1 MPTPL
6 QRQQQTI
13 ARSAKVSGFGLFGG
27 TDVVVE
33 FCPADTGHGIV
44 FERIDLAQSVQIP
57 ALIEYVIPQ
66 PRCTVISNHGVTVSV
81 IEHVMAALAG
91 LHVDN
96 CLVRINA
103 PEPPACDGSSRLFVE
118 ALLEAGIVQQDE
130 LREVIVVDQTQIVTE
145 SDHVGIGVQSS
156 SSNEYEIG
164 SIVDYGKSPISRQ
177 SVTLKVT
184 PETFIN
190 EISNA
195 RTFVLEQEVSALQ
208 SKGIGLRATPQN
220 VLVFGEEGVI
230 ENSLR
235 YEDECARH
243 KILDCI
249 GDFALIG
256 CDLIGR
262 FSATQSGHRL
272 NHAII
277 REIKAGLKK
286 EKGTPTLSFIRPSI
300 QNSNQCRAA
309 G

>member
-1 MPTPL
+1 MPTPP

-27 TDVVVE
+27 VDVVVE
-33 FCPADTGHGIV
+33 FCPAEPGHGII
-44 FERIDLAQSVQIP
+44 FERVDLAQAVKIP
-57 ALIEYVIPQ
+57 ALIENVIPQ
-66 PRCTVISNHGVTVSV
+66 PRCTVISNHDVTVSV

-91 LHVDN
+91 LHIDN

-103 PEPPACDGSSRLFVE
+103 PEPPACDGSSLLFVE
-118 ALLEAGIVQQDE
+118 ALLGADIVKQDE
-130 LREVIVVDQTQIVTE
+130 LRAVIVVDQTQIVTE

-156 SSNEYEIG
+156 NSNEYEIG
-164 SIVDYGKSPISRQ
+164 SIVDYGDSSIPRQ
-177 SVTLKVT
+177 SVTIRVT
-184 PETFIN
+184 PETFVN

-195 RTFVLEQEVSALQ
+195 RTFVLEQEVAALQ
-208 SKGIGLRATPQN
+208 ANGIGQRATPQN
-220 VLVFGEEGVI
+220 VLVFGESGVI
-230 ENSLR
+230 ENCLR

-272 NHAII
+272 NHAMI
-277 REIKAGLKK
+277 REIKAAKSR
-286 EKGTPTLSFIRPSI
+286 EEATSTLSFPVP
-300 QNSNQCRAA
+300 QKQDLNQIRAA

>member
-27 TDVVVE
+27 IDVVVE